1 MHLLSHSSF
10 LSLSL
15 FRSLRIFPNRRFAYF
30 CLASAILCGMFAGI
44 VGAEPVGTDEYRTGD
59 SRKNDRRPWAAHA
72 EKFPACANIIS
83 SSQKKTDEIMALDIL
98 VRRAVRP
105 AQQELLNKLNALGAE
120 RIKIDNEVRA
130 CIQKEAT
137 KPREKGEN
145 KKGPPLVGK
154 IEKIQNIPQE
164 ETTSDQ
170 TPTSKQSSP
179 DQQDKTD
186 MSKSGTGL
194 FQLKAEKTGE
204 LPNLKAD
211 EPKLDPRTPNL
222 KADVPKLDPRTPT
235 LKADVPQLDPRTPS
249 GDKKLFNLKV
259 EKSDQPPAAEKK
271 VKAKIV
277 GKAPLKELKATAGK
291 LPSKLNPQTDESQQL
306 EPEANVIGTLV
317 IPERW
322 KFFDPL
328 SDGISD
334 GIMEEAKGIGKSTER
349 YKQALKD
356 FIKGDFEKMEE
367 DLGMKNQKDR
377 LLKRIWNEHAKRWEE
392 LSKGAPPRAE
402 QPFARYAYGKK
413 WGRNSL
419 PL

>member
-1 MHLLSHSSF
+1 
-10 LSLSL
+10 
-15 FRSLRIFPNRRFAYF
+15 
-30 CLASAILCGMFAGI
+30 
-44 VGAEPVGTDEYRTGD
+44 V
-59 SRKNDRRPWAAHA
+59 
-72 EKFPACANIIS
+72 
-83 SSQKKTDEIMALDIL
+83 
-98 VRRAVRP
+98 VRRAVRS

-120 RIKIDNEVRA
+120 RIKIDDEVRA

-154 IEKIQNIPQE
+154 IEKIQDIPQE

-170 TPTSKQSSP
+170 TPTSKQSFP
-179 DQQDKTD
+179 DQQDKMD
-186 MSKSGTGL
+186 MSKPGTGP

-204 LPNLKAD
+204 LSNLKAD
-211 EPKLDPRTPNL
+211 EPK
-222 KADVPKLDPRTPT
+222 
-235 LKADVPQLDPRTPS
+235 LDPRTPS

-291 LPSKLNPQTDESQQL
+291 LPSKPNPQTGERQQL

-334 GIMEEAKGIGKSTER
+334 GIMEGAKGIGKSAER

-367 DLGMKNQKDR
+367 DLG
-377 LLKRIWNEHAKRWEE
+377 I
-392 LSKGAPPRAE
+392 
-402 QPFARYAYGKK
+402 KK
-413 WGRNSL
+413 TERPSSQTYL
-419 PL
+419 E